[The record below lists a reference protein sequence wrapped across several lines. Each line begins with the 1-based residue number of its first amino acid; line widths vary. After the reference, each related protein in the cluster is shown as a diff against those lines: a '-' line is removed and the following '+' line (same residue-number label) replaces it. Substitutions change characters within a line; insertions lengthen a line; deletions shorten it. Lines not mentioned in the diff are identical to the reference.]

1 MIAWLSVLP
10 RRHARRVVMV
20 MVAMSQWSHF
30 KGDSRAAAM
39 PLSIYFA
46 QTRGVETHI
55 HSDQFFVHI
64 GLRGLQ

>member
-46 QTRGVETHI
+46 LVFVGVHTVSPTVEGKRD
-55 HSDQFFVHI
+55 SAV
-64 GLRGLQ
+64 